1 MEIFFDAIFAYSQ
14 GVPAKLSSRCRFNKY
29 GQLVWT
35 AGGNGMGVSWKWSS
49 DGSNCKQ
56 LGHGKL

>member
-29 GQLVWT
+29 GQLV
-35 AGGNGMGVSWKWSS
+35 
-49 DGSNCKQ
+49 
-56 LGHGKL
+56 